1 MQSYTRDDLLALTP
15 DRYLHGGWE
24 QRELTAEYATA
35 ACAQLAAAGLP
46 PQELGFTL
54 EAIKLLLPE
63 HDDAPTPHAQLR
75 EAVDEALLTVA
86 RAIQQP
92 NNEGLLKWLSECT
105 AHVRTDADVQAFLA
119 HMTVVNRQYAVSV
132 ALMPLDTQSSS
143 QSASA

>member
-1 MQSYTRDDLLALTP
+1 MPSYTREELLALTP
-15 DRYLHGGWE
+15 ARYLEAGWD
-24 QRELTAEYATA
+24 QRELTGEYATA
-35 ACAQLAAAGLP
+35 ACTQLAAAGLP

-63 HDDAPTPHAQLR
+63 HDDAPTPAAQLR

-105 AHVRTDADVQAFLA
+105 AHVRTEADVEAFLA
-119 HMTVVNRQYAVSV
+119 HMTAVNRQYSVSV
-132 ALMPLDTQSSS
+132 ALTPSDAPSLS
-143 QSASA
+143 QPASA